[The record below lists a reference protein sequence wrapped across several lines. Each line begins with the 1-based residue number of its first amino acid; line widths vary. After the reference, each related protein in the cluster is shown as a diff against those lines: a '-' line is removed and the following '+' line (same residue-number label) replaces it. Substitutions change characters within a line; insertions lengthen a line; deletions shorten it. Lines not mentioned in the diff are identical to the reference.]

1 MAFAALSINSKRKLL
16 DEWHEEDADDEGGD
30 EEEHEP
36 KGALPMEE
44 LQPVPPRAIFDA
56 LNVHP
61 PPNLST
67 QDLDHPFNR
76 KAFGELTGNR
86 CRSAVKV
93 AKALV
98 QTCGALLNSDPALI
112 TAALSADVLSKSKS
126 MVAVVEAFVA
136 AVRRGDKPDE
146 IHRILS
152 PLCAGDVTREQ
163 ANDLFADLLG
173 RGGRVWR
180 EVMVV
185 PDGGVE
191 LKSDS
196 LSAALKTG
204 KTAFDGD
211 ELASFELEDEVVEP
225 KHFVLVE
232 GVMVDVPRIFVPD
245 PVVITQHRWRGAGRH
260 YHTWGAGGKPE
271 LSQPARRQRLKQE
284 KLLAA
289 MAHITNGDNL
299 QLLAYGDHKIPLGN
313 GESIVVGAALLR
325 TCKAELFRE
334 HTAECE
340 AAGKEPL
347 DYKNYAAACSAAATG
362 KTAMM
367 GALDPVKEMVRLNL
381 ERGRQRVKVVGDTC
395 SQLAV

>member
-16 DEWHEEDADDEGGD
+16 DELREEDADDEAGD
-30 EEEHEP
+30 EDEP
-36 KGALPMEE
+36 KGSLPIEE
-44 LQPVPPRAIFDA
+44 LEPVPPRAIFDA

-86 CRSAVKV
+86 RRSAVKV

-173 RGGRVWR
+173 LWIQ
-180 EVMVV
+180 
-185 PDGGVE
+185 
-191 LKSDS
+191 
-196 LSAALKTG
+196 SAKCVT
-204 KTAFDGD
+204 D
-211 ELASFELEDEVVEP
+211 
-225 KHFVLVE
+225 
-232 GVMVDVPRIFVPD
+232 
-245 PVVITQHRWRGAGRH
+245 
-260 YHTWGAGGKPE
+260 
-271 LSQPARRQRLKQE
+271 
-284 KLLAA
+284 
-289 MAHITNGDNL
+289 
-299 QLLAYGDHKIPLGN
+299 QLLAFQVH
-313 GESIVVGAALLR
+313 R
-325 TCKAELFRE
+325 C
-334 HTAECE
+334 
-340 AAGKEPL
+340 
-347 DYKNYAAACSAAATG
+347 DY
-362 KTAMM
+362 
-367 GALDPVKEMVRLNL
+367 
-381 ERGRQRVKVVGDTC
+381 
-395 SQLAV
+395 